1 MAPLSYPS
9 SPTLTQQNYPRYTD
23 VRAASSAYSEISP
36 PDSPADIYGHRHMEG
51 SPDVSPVDDS
61 PGAPQRLLPLRT
73 KYNSNIPLPLR
84 TPNGPKG
91 FLSSW
96 MARKEGSSPS
106 DRESTQTRWDDFS
119 GEPTTSEH
127 GKPAQVTPGNAP
139 FSAPPDGRPA
149 DPRLGNH
156 ISISGGPLSSH
167 APVQYASGAG
177 RDFSGGA
184 TGLRE
189 AWKGA
194 SGRAALVSPLVE
206 KLRPASKSIP
216 APARPIRAASPVRLE
231 GPAHSTS
238 ISMSDRSV
246 QPQGLFAASPYEDEN
261 IKPIVPLKAGRN
273 SPPRSLTTPSAQQS
287 ERPYPSP
294 AVSDTRSP
302 AAWSVNSESTRNKPL
317 PTPTD
322 STPYIHRDR
331 EAPEPTEKE
340 FLAAMNDM
348 NMSSEPGSRFSA
360 TTYATTTYESP
371 PDTPRM
377 DLETPMPPMPSPLSP
392 LTNRKRPVPNGSVFS
407 AKSTT
412 RKPILS
418 ERGSSPRLDSSR
430 FSKTL
435 PQSPAEKESVDRI
448 SSLLASVDN
457 LHRRRLNLQ
466 TVIRELTHVV
476 QPSSAAYDMASRAEI
491 KKTVKALEAELA
503 GVIKEEHETGMKL
516 HRAYK
521 KRDKDDIWEPT
532 GLWVRRVTG

>member
-1 MAPLSYPS
+1 MPMATPSYPP
-9 SPTLTQQNYPRYTD
+9 SPTPVQQHHPRYTD
-23 VRAASSAYSEISP
+23 FRAVSSAYSDISP
-36 PDSPADIYGHRHMEG
+36 PDSPADYYGQRHMEG
-51 SPDVSPVDDS
+51 SPDVSPVDES
-61 PGAPQRLLPLRT
+61 PRSSQYQLPLRS

-84 TPNGPKG
+84 THDGAKG
-91 FLSSW
+91 FLSTW
-96 MARKEGSSPS
+96 RGRTEGSSPTQR
-106 DRESTQTRWDDFS
+106 DSTQTRWDDFS

-127 GKPAQVTPGNAP
+127 GKPAQATPSSAP

-149 DPRLGNH
+149 DPRFGNH
-156 ISISGGPLSSH
+156 TSIRGGPLNSH
-167 APVQYASGAG
+167 APVQNVSGVG
-177 RDFSGGA
+177 RNFSGDPMGS
-184 TGLRE
+184 RE

-194 SGRAALVSPLVE
+194 SGRSALVSSIVE

-216 APARPIRAASPVRLE
+216 VPARPLRPASLVEVEQLVQ
-231 GPAHSTS
+231 STPPLK
-238 ISMSDRSV
+238 SDRAGHAR
-246 QPQGLFAASPYEDEN
+246 GLFTASPYNDET

-273 SPPRSLTTPSAQQS
+273 SPPRSLITNITQQS

-294 AVSDTRSP
+294 TVSGTRSP
-302 AAWSVNSESTRNKPL
+302 AAWSVSNESARNKPL
-317 PTPTD
+317 PTPTE
-322 STPYIHRDR
+322 STPNNYRDR
-331 EAPEPTEKE
+331 ETAETNEKDI
-340 FLAAMNDM
+340 LTAINDM
-348 NMSSEPGSRFSA
+348 TISNEPGSRFSA

-377 DLETPMPPMPSPLSP
+377 DSETPMPSPLSP
-392 LTNRKRPVPNGSVFS
+392 LMNRKRPVPGGSVFS

-412 RKPILS
+412 RKPIPS

-448 SSLLASVDN
+448 SSLRASLDN

-466 TVIRELTHVV
+466 TVIRELTQVV
-476 QPSSAAYDMASRAEI
+476 QPSSAAYDMASRDEI
-491 KKTVKALEAELA
+491 KKTVKALELELT

-521 KRDKDDIWEPT
+521 KRDNDDIWEPT